1 MVDELEQFQQDLLES
16 VRQMKAGK
24 AARVTQVP
32 LSAAAEARAKVG
44 VSQSAFAKL
53 IGVSL
58 RTLQDW
64 EQGRR
69 QPTGA
74 AQTLL
79 RVESQHPEALLI
91 CILLDTTKAFGLTS
105 AIQNEALHF
114 CRGFVLYGVSTKI
127 VKNEFRLRLCHFL
140 KNVVCPNSVS
150 PRNGK
155 RTRPLAS
162 STPNTIAIA
171 VSSHLEIP

>member
-58 RTLQDW
+58 RTQDW

-74 AQTLL
+74 TQSPQAEPL
-79 RVESQHPEALLI
+79 ALL
-91 CILLDTTKAFGLTS
+91 L
-105 AIQNEALHF
+105 Q
-114 CRGFVLYGVSTKI
+114 R
-127 VKNEFRLRLCHFL
+127 RL
-140 KNVVCPNSVS
+140 S
-150 PRNGK
+150 
-155 RTRPLAS
+155 
-162 STPNTIAIA
+162 
-171 VSSHLEIP
+171 

>member
-1 MVDELEQFQQDLLES
+1 MVNELEQFQQDLLDS

-24 AARVTQVP
+24 AARVTEVP

-79 RVESQHPEALLI
+79 RVASQHPEVLRDLQ
-91 CILLDTTKAFGLTS
+91 
-105 AIQNEALHF
+105 AI
-114 CRGFVLYGVSTKI
+114 
-127 VKNEFRLRLCHFL
+127 
-140 KNVVCPNSVS
+140 
-150 PRNGK
+150 
-155 RTRPLAS
+155 
-162 STPNTIAIA
+162 
-171 VSSHLEIP
+171 

>member
-32 LSAAAEARAKVG
+32 LSAAAEARAQVG

-53 IGVSL
+53 IGVIL

-79 RVESQHPEALLI
+79 RVASQHPEALR
-91 CILLDTTKAFGLTS
+91 
-105 AIQNEALHF
+105 N
-114 CRGFVLYGVSTKI
+114 LY
-127 VKNEFRLRLCHFL
+127 
-140 KNVVCPNSVS
+140 P
-150 PRNGK
+150 
-155 RTRPLAS
+155 A
-162 STPNTIAIA
+162 
-171 VSSHLEIP
+171 

>member
-79 RVESQHPEALLI
+79 RVASQHSEALR
-91 CILLDTTKAFGLTS
+91 
-105 AIQNEALHF
+105 N
-114 CRGFVLYGVSTKI
+114 LY
-127 VKNEFRLRLCHFL
+127 
-140 KNVVCPNSVS
+140 P
-150 PRNGK
+150 
-155 RTRPLAS
+155 A
-162 STPNTIAIA
+162 
-171 VSSHLEIP
+171 